1 MPSHPRCAPCFLL
14 LSLLIACSD
23 AAPDLSPEPLAGAS
37 GAAGQPTTPTAGA
50 AGQGNAGTAGQGTAG
65 QGTAGA
71 PAQEPGPFAAEVV
84 SFTPGPGAGFGQEN
98 MPDVVLGPPEG
109 GGEGQGSLDVVS
121 LGAGGE
127 IVLRLGVDAV
137 DGPGVDLLVFENP
150 FVVGG
155 DPEKVWKEPGEVS
168 VSEDGETWVTFPC
181 DPSQTASSHCAGVR
195 PVFASTASGIS
206 PLDPEVAGGDPFDLA
221 DVGVARAR
229 YVRIRDLSQIM
240 APPTAGF
247 DLDAIAVIHAA
258 P

>member
-1 MPSHPRCAPCFLL
+1 
-14 LSLLIACSD
+14 
-23 AAPDLSPEPLAGAS
+23 
-37 GAAGQPTTPTAGA
+37 
-50 AGQGNAGTAGQGTAG
+50 
-65 QGTAGA
+65 
-71 PAQEPGPFAAEVV
+71 
-84 SFTPGPGAGFGQEN
+84 

-109 GGEGQGSLDVVS
+109 GGDGQGSLDVVS
-121 LGAGGE
+121 LGVGGE
-127 IVLRLGVDAV
+127 IVLRLGIDAV

-150 FVVGG
+150 FFVGG

-181 DPSQTASSHCAGVR
+181 DPSLTASSRCAGVH
-195 PVFASTASGIS
+195 PVLASTASGLS

-221 DVGVARAR
+221 EVGVARAR
-229 YVRIRDLSQIM
+229 YVKIRDLSKIA